1 MNMSNEIGT
10 SISPLLL
17 DSATMCMLMIENEE
31 PLDMTKKTLD
41 EEEEEEEYFRNC
53 RLVSPTPLIID
64 DSTFDSTLDYTTMK
78 AENEIVIPDEIDF
91 SVSQLPTAMTDDWTL
106 ENNFL
111 VYNKKIYGG
120 SKSRMSVKTG
130 TKTRHVSAHKIPD
143 GRYVVLEDKKSRGRY
158 GLQRNLIVDY
168 EVPTKIWLPFK
179 CVLPSAPLEG
189 KILVK
194 SSEKTRHKA
203 PRFGT
208 NYFLSIL

>member
-1 MNMSNEIGT
+1 MKMFNE
-10 SISPLLL
+10 ISPLLL
-17 DSATMCMLMIENEE
+17 DSATMMQLMMIENEE

-41 EEEEEEEYFRNC
+41 EEEEYFRNC
-53 RLVSPTPLIID
+53 QLVSPTPLIID
-64 DSTFDSTLDYTTMK
+64 DSTLDYTMMK
-78 AENEIVIPDEIDF
+78 VENEVVIPDEIDF